1 MENSLFDFRAALSGE
16 VPTESAASEDSPAPE
31 AGSPVVLKAGRPGGA
46 PIGIDLTTGLLLL
59 RSDSGTV
66 RVDTGTQ
73 EAVLDPDGG
82 EVVVDDS
89 GMAVLRA
96 QARGNGSPDLPDG
109 EEVRHTV
116 LAEAPEEADFS
127 GQEGSR
133 DTGAHTEPLT
143 ETRVLTEAEASP
155 VPAEPAVLLK
165 RDPVLPESAVPATEP
180 VFSGKLISAPEPGS
194 PVEDAGSGEEGTQED
209 TGPVVTVDPA
219 TGAITVEAGDLELT
233 VDPETGTLGV
243 EPGERSLPLDPEAGP
258 VVVEAGGMRLTVDPG
273 KNTIGIEAVETD
285 EGTEALTI
293 EVGDLRLTVDPETD
307 EITVDPGDGEVSVD
321 PGTGLVTISEPKGQ
335 QDGGSQEQGSR
346 TGPEEHVRS
355 VPKDDG
361 SGVEAGAGQAPFAPA
376 TGTPAGGV
384 GPDGGAG
391 QSTSQDPAT
400 SENLATSEDP
410 ADGNPPVDSGPAS
423 DPPTDLGQDLGAL
436 ATAPQQQEPLMQ
448 SLRDEIPG
456 DPPHTSSVRPS
467 PTTSTI
473 PPTGETSSDDSP
485 EDSGEDKGEG
495 TEPGD
500 DSTQDLD
507 ALATTQRQRGPLM
520 QGISDEIPGGSPHI
534 PVSTFSPTTGTTT
547 PTGETSSDDS
557 PEDDGDDSPEDSG
570 DDKGGEDGGNGTDDG
585 SGDGKNEGTAIDL
598 DRLKA
603 FQRDFLLPL
612 RERASE
618 ETARFSR
625 YQSDSSGS
633 GEGGP
638 HILLGNEKFLPIAGE
653 LAKEI
658 DTSMSKLH
666 AILTALEDEL
676 IRVEDRLSSNMTAFV
691 ELEDAQHLS
700 AQEVVDL
707 IGSPSVGRGG
717 AGAGAFTTTDTDTS
731 DTA

>member
-16 VPTESAASEDSPAPE
+16 VPTESAASEDAPAPE

-89 GMAVLRA
+89 GVAVLRA
-96 QARGNGSPDLPDG
+96 QARGNGSPGLPDG

-116 LAEAPEEADFS
+116 LAGAPEKADFS

-133 DTGAHTEPLT
+133 DTGDHTEPLT

-155 VPAEPAVLLK
+155 VPAEPAVLPK

-209 TGPVVTVDPA
+209 TGPVVTVDPE
-219 TGAITVEAGDLELT
+219 TGVITVEAGDLELT

-258 VVVEAGGMRLTVDPG
+258 VVVEAGGMRLTVDPE

-293 EVGDLRLTVDPETD
+293 EIGDLRLTVDPETD

-335 QDGGSQEQGSR
+335 QNGGSQEQGSR

-361 SGVEAGAGQAPFAPA
+361 SGVEAGAGPAPFAPA
-376 TGTPAGGV
+376 TGVPAGGSF
-384 GPDGGAG
+384 PNGGTEQSAPEESAG
-391 QSTSQDPAT
+391 ESL
-400 SENLATSEDP
+400 SE
-410 ADGNPPVDSGPAS
+410 DSGPAG
-423 DPPTDLGQDLGAL
+423 DPPADLGQDFGTL
-436 ATAPQQQEPLMQ
+436 ATAPQQHEPLMQ
-448 SLRDEIPG
+448 
-456 DPPHTSSVRPS
+456 T
-467 PTTSTI
+467 
-473 PPTGETSSDDSP
+473 
-485 EDSGEDKGEG
+485 
-495 TEPGD
+495 
-500 DSTQDLD
+500 
-507 ALATTQRQRGPLM
+507 
-520 QGISDEIPGGSPHI
+520 ISDEIPGGTPHT
-534 PVSTFSPTTGTTT
+534 PLTSLSPTTGTT
-547 PTGETSSDDS
+547 PLAGENSPEDT

-570 DDKGGEDGGNGTDDG
+570 DDKGGEDGGSGTDGG
-585 SGDGKNEGTAIDL
+585 SGDGKGEGTAIDL
-598 DRLKA
+598 DRLKT
-603 FQRDFLLPL
+603 FQKDFLLPL

-625 YQSDSSGS
+625 YQSGSSENG
-633 GEGGP
+633 GGGP
-638 HILLGNEKFLPIAGE
+638 HILLGNEKFLPIAGA
-653 LAKEI
+653 LAQEI
-658 DTSMSKLH
+658 DTSMSALH
-666 AILTALEDEL
+666 AILTALEEEL
-676 IRVEDRLSSNMTAFV
+676 IRVEDRLSSNMTAFI
-691 ELEDAQHLS
+691 ELEDAQNLS

-707 IGSPSVGRGG
+707 IGAPSVGRGG
-717 AGAGAFTTTDTDTS
+717 AGTGAFTTTDTDAST
-731 DTA
+731 TA

>member
-16 VPTESAASEDSPAPE
+16 VPTESAASEDAPTPE

-89 GMAVLRA
+89 GVAVLRA
-96 QARGNGSPDLPDG
+96 QARENGSPGLPDG

-116 LAEAPEEADFS
+116 LAGAPEEADFS
-127 GQEGSR
+127 GQEVSR
-133 DTGAHTEPLT
+133 DTGTLTEPLT

-209 TGPVVTVDPA
+209 TGPVVTVDPE

-233 VDPETGTLGV
+233 VDPGTGTLGV
-243 EPGERSLPLDPEAGP
+243 EHGERSLPLDPEAGP

-285 EGTEALTI
+285 EGTETLTI

-321 PGTGLVTISEPKGQ
+321 PATGLVTISGPKGQ
-335 QDGGSQEQGSR
+335 QNGGSQEQGSR

-376 TGTPAGGV
+376 TGVPAGGSS
-384 GPDGGAG
+384 PNGGTE
-391 QSTSQDPAT
+391 QSTPEESAGESL
-400 SENLATSEDP
+400 SE
-410 ADGNPPVDSGPAS
+410 DSGPAG
-423 DPPTDLGQDLGAL
+423 DPPADLGQDFGAL
-436 ATAPQQQEPLMQ
+436 STAPQQHE
-448 SLRDEIPG
+448 
-456 DPPHTSSVRPS
+456 
-467 PTTSTI
+467 
-473 PPTGETSSDDSP
+473 
-485 EDSGEDKGEG
+485 
-495 TEPGD
+495 
-500 DSTQDLD
+500 
-507 ALATTQRQRGPLM
+507 PLM
-520 QGISDEIPGGSPHI
+520 QGISDEIPGGTPHT
-534 PVSTFSPTTGTTT
+534 PLTSLSPTTGTT
-547 PTGETSSDDS
+547 PPAGENS
-557 PEDDGDDSPEDSG
+557 PEDTPEDDTTPEDTQNLDPLATAPQQHEPLMQTISDEIPGGTPHTPLTSLSPTTGTTPPAGENSPEDSG
-570 DDKGGEDGGNGTDDG
+570 DDKGGEDGGSGTDGG
-585 SGDGKNEGTAIDL
+585 SGDGKGEGTAIDL
-598 DRLKA
+598 DRLKT
-603 FQRDFLLPL
+603 FQKDFLLPL

-625 YQSDSSGS
+625 YQSGSSENG
-633 GEGGP
+633 GGGP
-638 HILLGNEKFLPIAGE
+638 HILLGNEKFLPIAGA
-653 LAKEI
+653 LAQEI
-658 DTSMSKLH
+658 DTSMSALH
-666 AILTALEDEL
+666 AILTALEEEL
-676 IRVEDRLSSNMTAFV
+676 IRVEDRLSSNMTAFI
-691 ELEDAQHLS
+691 ELEDAQNLS

-707 IGSPSVGRGG
+707 IGAPSVGRG
-717 AGAGAFTTTDTDTS
+717 GAGAFTTTDTDAST
-731 DTA
+731 TA